1 MVKTLEMEF
10 RNETGKS
17 VVLRM
22 VEPKD
27 AITLAEVTTVMEDI
41 IAKNIFSTT
50 SGDLVQVVE
59 ARILSSDS
67 LVLA

>member
-1 MVKTLEMEF
+1 MIKTLEMEF

-22 VEPKD
+22 AEPKD
-27 AITLAEVTTVMEDI
+27 AITLAEVNTVMADI

-50 SGDLVQVVE
+50 SGDLVQAVE

>member
-22 VEPKD
+22 IEPKD

>member
-17 VVLRM
+17 VILRM

-27 AITLAEVTTVMEDI
+27 AITLAEVNTVMEDI

>member
-41 IAKNIFSTT
+41 IAKNIFSST

-67 LVLA
+67 LVLG